1 MGVVNFCHEGKKK
14 DEWRRVCI
22 VCCVLCV
29 VCVVLRTRN
38 QQNEIQRNKVSIL
51 NSSSS
56 SAGTTNKIKRTVHLK
71 NQQNE
76 FHFFFACSTKSKSF
90 HCFAIDVMIRY
101 A

>member
-1 MGVVNFCHEGKKK
+1 
-14 DEWRRVCI
+14 
-22 VCCVLCV
+22 

-38 QQNEIQRNKVSIL
+38 QQNEIERNKVSIL

-76 FHFFFACSTKSKSF
+76 FHFFLLVPPNLNLS
-90 HCFAIDVMIRY
+90 IVLPLML
-101 A
+101 